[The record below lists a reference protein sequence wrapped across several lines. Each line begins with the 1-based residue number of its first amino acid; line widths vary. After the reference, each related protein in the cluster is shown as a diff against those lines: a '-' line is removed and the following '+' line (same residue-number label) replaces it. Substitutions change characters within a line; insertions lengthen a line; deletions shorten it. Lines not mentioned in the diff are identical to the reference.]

1 MLVYANKEESMK
13 ISFFKTDYND
23 TYYLPSN
30 IKPGDSDTQF
40 VWKKGVGNMRWVF
53 FK

>member
-1 MLVYANKEESMK
+1 MLVYADKEESMK
-13 ISFFKTDYND
+13 IYFCKTDYND
-23 TYYLPSN
+23 TYLPSK

-40 VWKKGVGNMRWVF
+40 VWKKGVGNTRWVF